1 MFCMR
6 LISLHC
12 QKNCV
17 WTGLKCHTSLPPNP
31 RGKGGGGVSLPS
43 ALHGLEGGDEW
54 HFRIRMDIYVRPGI
68 NKGGIQRKHISLLWV
83 GRVGHNEQ
91 TINFSMK
98 WCVVWLRHFP
108 YCGTQSK
115 KTVIIKMIFYER
127 YPTDC
132 WRKHWVKSINHTQF
146 SVKYYFSAKYQ
157 LTAIFLANSQLTTN
171 FG

>member
-17 WTGLKCHTSLPPNP
+17 WTGLKCHTSPPPNP
-31 RGKGGGGVSLPS
+31 RGGGRGRRGGVSLPS

-54 HFRIRMDIYVRPGI
+54 PFRIRMDIYVRPGI
-68 NKGGIQRKHISLLWV
+68 NKGGIQRKHISLSWV

-98 WCVVWLRHFP
+98 WCVVWLSHFP

-132 WRKHWVKSINHTQF
+132 WRNHWVKT
-146 SVKYYFSAKYQ
+146 
-157 LTAIFLANSQLTTN
+157 IFLY
-171 FG
+171 